1 MIAAFARPFAGM
13 FALIAALV
21 LSACGG
27 GSGAPNNPFAPV
39 FTPGTLL
46 VLPAAPTIYS
56 QVAATLTIS
65 GGTAP
70 FRAFSSNS
78 AVLPVTQVLPGDTL
92 TLLAGNV
99 SALTT
104 ATVTIQ
110 DSGGQTASV
119 DVTILPGPA
128 TPPLAL
134 TVLPNP
140 VDIFSQIAAQLTIN
154 GGVPPYRAFSSNGAV
169 LPVAA
174 AVTGN
179 ILTLLANAVSAN
191 TVVTVTV
198 QDSVNQ
204 TASVAVTVHPKA
216 VSTSPLV
223 VLPQVVTTSKQTPA
237 TVTISGGAPPYQAY
251 SSNPGLLPV
260 PQNLAGNA
268 LTLAPAPGVTISS
281 NQNVTVTIQDSA
293 GQTTNIAV
301 TVAPEVSTPPP
312 PLAVLPATSIVFSN
326 VPATLTVT
334 GGVPPYTAFSSNPAV
349 LPVLPTVTNGVIA
362 LSPATVAADT
372 TVTVSVKDAVGT
384 TATASVTVRPAAFL
398 NALTITP
405 NSTECGT
412 NAICSGQTG
421 TATVTLLAPG
431 GGPAAGRQVRFDV
444 VAGPFGFVSGG
455 TTVQS
460 LLVTSDVAGHASAI
474 ILANV
479 AAPTQFAQLRVTDIA
494 SGQQLTGSFVIQ
506 QVTNGS
512 TILTVIPSDVT
523 ITGPFIGECSVGA
536 RVDYFIYGGTPPY
549 RVTSSFPG
557 AGIIFNSPVTA
568 SGGFFEFE
576 TNGTCVNPMT
586 FSIVD
591 ATGRQTTALLRNVPG
606 TLPAP
611 TPPEPGTAAL
621 TVNPTSNYTRIVGP
635 ANCPSQLF
643 NFGVGSGT
651 PPYSV
656 FTNPAGPTFSF
667 SGSGT
672 QASFGPGDAVTVTN
686 VQAGV
691 TTVFFR
697 DSGAP
702 QQTVTRTITC
712 S

>member
-1 MIAAFARPFAGM
+1 
-13 FALIAALV
+13 
-21 LSACGG
+21 
-27 GSGAPNNPFAPV
+27 
-39 FTPGTLL
+39 
-46 VLPAAPTIYS
+46 
-56 QVAATLTIS
+56 
-65 GGTAP
+65 
-70 FRAFSSNS
+70 
-78 AVLPVTQVLPGDTL
+78 VLPVVQILTGNTL
-92 TLLAGNV
+92 TLLAGSV
-99 SALTT
+99 SSSTT
-104 ATVTIQ
+104 ATITIQ

-128 TPPLAL
+128 TPPPAL
-134 TVLPNP
+134 TVLPSP
-140 VDIFSQIAAQLTIN
+140 VDIFAQIAAQLTIN
-154 GGVPPYRAFSSNGAV
+154 GGVPPYRAFSSNSVV

-174 AVTGN
+174 TVTGN
-179 ILTLLANAVSAN
+179 ILTLLANAVSTTTA
-191 TVVTVTV
+191 VTVTI

-204 TASVAVTVHPKA
+204 TASVAVTVHPKQT
-216 VSTSPLV
+216 STSPLV

-251 SSNPGLLPV
+251 TSNPGLLPV
-260 PQNLAGNA
+260 PQNLPGNT

-281 NQNVTVTIQDSA
+281 NQSVTVTIQDSA
-293 GQTTNIAV
+293 GQTETVAV

-312 PLAVLPATSIVFSN
+312 PLAILPASSIVFSG
-326 VPATLTVT
+326 VPATLSVT

-349 LPVLPTVTNGVIA
+349 LPVAAAVSNGVIA
-362 LSPATVAADT
+362 LLPATVAADT
-372 TVTVSVKDAVGT
+372 TVTVSIRDAVGT
-384 TATASVTVRPAAFL
+384 TATASVIVRPAAFL

-405 NSTECGT
+405 NATNCGT

-421 TATVTLLAPG
+421 TATVTLQAPG

-444 VAGPFGFVSGG
+444 VAGPFGFVSGA
-455 TTVQS
+455 TTVPS

-479 AAPTQFAQLRVTDIA
+479 DAPTQFAQLRVTDIE

-506 QVTNGS
+506 QITNGS
-512 TILTVIPSDVT
+512 SILTVIPTDVT
-523 ITGPFIGECSVGA
+523 IVGPFVGECSVGA
-536 RVDYFIYGGTPPY
+536 RVDYYIYGGTPPY
-549 RVTSSFPG
+549 RVTSSFPA

-576 TNGTCVNPMT
+576 TNGTCVDPLT

-591 ATGRQTTALLRNVPG
+591 ATGRQTTTLLRNVEG
-606 TLPAP
+606 T
-611 TPPEPGTAAL
+611 TEPPEPPGPGPTAL
-621 TVNPTSNYTRIVGP
+621 TVNPPSNYTRTVGP
-635 ANCPSQLF
+635 ANCPSELF

-656 FTNPAGPTFSF
+656 FTNPAGATFSF
-667 SGSGT
+667 SGTGT
-672 QASFGPGDAVTVTN
+672 QASFGPSDAVTVKN

-697 DSGAP
+697 DSGNP

-712 S
+712 N